1 MYNKPIIDLNGK
13 RIGVVKGLVLD
24 MELGSISHLLLKDPK
39 EMPRG
44 EFKKYSIEFSK
55 VKSIGETIIVRSN

>member
-1 MYNKPIIDLNGK
+1 MNSISILYNKPIIDLNGK
-13 RIGVVKGLVLD
+13 RIGVVKG
-24 MELGSISHLLLKDPK
+24 LKDPK